1 MYAAMLLAKPSLLE
15 PVYLVEIQV
24 PEQAMGGIYGVL
36 TRRRGHVFEEVQ
48 RPGTPL
54 YNIKA
59 YLPVNESFGFVADLR
74 SNTAG
79 QAFPQSVFDHWQIL
93 PGDPSDKTS
102 KAGQVVDVM
111 RSKKGLKPDVPGY
124 EQVSLCPNPAQN
136 TFVTNHYYFST
147 MTNFKRMSHPNR
159 IDSPSFLLR
168 HYRSWLV
175 VNSKMVGT
183 VDPLQSANGMD
194 AVHAFNCC
202 S

>member
-1 MYAAMLLAKPSLLE
+1 MPTTRRVLYAAMLLAKPSILE

-74 SNTAG
+74 QGTGG

-93 PGDPSDKTS
+93 PGDPTDKTG
-102 KAGQVVDVM
+102 KAGQIVEAT
-111 RSKKGLKPDVPGY
+111 RIKKGIKPDVPAY
-124 EQVSLCPNPAQN
+124 
-136 TFVTNHYYFST
+136 TDYYD
-147 MTNFKRMSHPNR
+147 K
-159 IDSPSFLLR
+159 L
-168 HYRSWLV
+168 
-175 VNSKMVGT
+175 
-183 VDPLQSANGMD
+183 
-194 AVHAFNCC
+194 
-202 S
+202 